1 MQKITDVKGNS
12 GEISEKRRAEE
23 KTSVLGNNNHE
34 QNVGRNMDSK
44 DHSAAV
50 LDGNEELI
58 IGNWRKGH
66 FFYSGKEHG

>member
-1 MQKITDVKGNS
+1 MQKITDVKGDS

-23 KTSVLGNNNHE
+23 KTSVIGNNHE
-34 QNVGRNMDSK
+34 RNVSRNMDSK

-66 FFYSGKEHG
+66 SFYSGKEQG